1 MRSVRN
7 LLAATLTAGIAST
20 VAAALVL
27 ASAIPATP
35 AKAAPQP
42 TKLAAKPAHQ
52 QQDAQ
57 QGPVIRSQ
65 VNLVNV
71 FVTVRDK
78 NKRIVTDLKQSD
90 FKIQE
95 DGQDQQIAFFSKE
108 VTLPITLAL
117 LLDTSGS
124 EQFMLGAIQDM
135 GGRFLDRVLRKG
147 DEALVMSFDTD
158 VDLLADFT
166 DDRGLLDRAIR
177 KTRINAPMGGG
188 MINPGPIGGN
198 SVGTAFYDAVFL
210 ACNEKLNSEAGRKAI
225 VVVTDA
231 QDEGSKVR
239 KEEAIEV
246 AQRTDTVMHILLVAD
261 SRFGG
266 NSGVA
271 KQMTEETGGR
281 MIVANNEKHLA
292 EAFDQISEELR
303 SQYTIGYYPTN
314 TNRDGK
320 FRKIKV
326 DMTNHDL
333 HVLARKGYYAPKS

>member
-1 MRSVRN
+1 MRSVKK
-7 LLAATLTAGIAST
+7 LLATSVTAVMA
-20 VAAALVL
+20 VAMAVPAL
-27 ASAIPATP
+27 
-35 AKAAPQP
+35 PQDP
-42 TKLAAKPAHQ
+42 Q
-52 QQDAQ
+52 S

-65 VNLVNV
+65 VNLVNL

-78 NKRIVTDLKQSD
+78 NKRIVTDLKKED
-90 FKIQE
+90 FKLQE

-158 VDLLADFT
+158 VDLLSDFT
-166 DDRGLLDRAIR
+166 DDRGQLDRAIR

-188 MINPGPIGGN
+188 MINPGPVPTSHIT
-198 SVGTAFYDAVFL
+198 GTAFYDAVYL
-210 ACNEKLNSEAGRKAI
+210 ACNEKLNTEAGRKAI

-239 KEEAIEV
+239 IEEAVEA
-246 AQRTDTVMHILLVAD
+246 AQRTDTVIHILLVAD
-261 SRFGG
+261 PRYGA
-266 NSGVA
+266 NSGAA
-271 KQMTEETGGR
+271 KKMTEETGGR

-303 SQYTIGYYPTN
+303 SQYTLGYYPTN
-314 TNRDGK
+314 TTHDGR

-326 DMTNHDL
+326 EMGNHDYK
-333 HVLARKGYYAPKS
+333 VLARKGYYAPKG